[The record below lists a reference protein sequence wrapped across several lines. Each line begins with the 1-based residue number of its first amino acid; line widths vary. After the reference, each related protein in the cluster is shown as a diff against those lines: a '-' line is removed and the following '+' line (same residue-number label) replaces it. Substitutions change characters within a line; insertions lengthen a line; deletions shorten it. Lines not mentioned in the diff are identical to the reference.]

1 MTQQTSNIIDFKGMR
16 GKTAFLVA
24 LGDILRPLR
33 DPLHIIGVTTRALGE
48 HLGASRVVYSTID
61 DSGTTAATEG
71 DWTDGTAVSL
81 PDRVRVAD
89 FGAPLIAALESGR
102 SLVVPDVAHHPAT
115 AESLRALS
123 AINVGALVSVPL
135 IKEGRFAANLNVH
148 FKHPRIWSADEV
160 GLIEAVAER
169 TWDVLAR
176 ANAITALEERER
188 ELRVLTDALPV
199 LISYVDKDERYR
211 FHNAAYEKWFGDEGG
226 DLDGKLVREVIGEAA
241 YELLKP
247 SIDRAL
253 SGERFSFEQ
262 LVPYRGGSRHVH
274 VDFVPRI
281 GQNDATEGYYA
292 LIQDVSDRV
301 AAESKLR
308 ESEAKLQFL
317 DRLGAETAP
326 LAEADA
332 VLSATTRLLGE
343 HLKLSVCAYADMD
356 EDQDGFTIRG
366 DWAAAGATSIV
377 GHYSLAAFGKLAV
390 QNLSAGLP
398 LVVNDNLH
406 ELAPEEAATFQNIG
420 IAATIC
426 MPLVK
431 DGRLTALM
439 AIHDK
444 VPREWADAELSLLR
458 EVTERSWA
466 HVERVASVAAL
477 EESEERLRLAV
488 DNADVGFWDV
498 DLVQNKL
505 IWPPRT
511 KALFGISAD
520 VPVTMDD
527 FYGGLHPEDRD
538 ATSAAFAAAADPNRR
553 ELYDVE
559 YRTIGK
565 EDGAIRWVAAKGR
578 GIFNIAGRCLRV
590 TGTAVDVTSRVAA
603 RIALRESE
611 ARLREL
617 NETLESRV
625 SSALAERRIIADVI
639 NGTDIFVQVADR
651 DFNWL
656 AINAAAAAEFAR
668 IFEVPQPKAGD
679 NMLEALSQR
688 PDDRAAVEAVWSR
701 ALSGEEFVE
710 VDAFGSSSPDQRYY
724 EMRFRA
730 LRDDEGQVVGAYQ
743 FVSDV
748 SERLREQARL
758 KQAEDTLRQ
767 SQKMEAMGQLT
778 GGVAH
783 DFNNLLTAVMSNLE
797 LLAKQ
802 TAGDA
807 KARRLIDGA
816 LQGAQRG
823 ATLTQRMLA
832 FARRQDLKVGRHN
845 LAVLV
850 KNAAELLQR
859 SVAGQVDL
867 DLDTSRTVPMALVDD
882 NQFDLALLN
891 LVINARDAMPKGG
904 SIKVR
909 VDHRYDPDSL
919 HSAPDGYVCLTV
931 EDEGEGMDEAT
942 LEKAIQPFFSTK
954 GVGKGSGLG
963 LSMIHGLASQLNGK
977 LILTSEIGK
986 GTKAELWIPAT
997 GEGSAAME
1005 VSATETAYLALSN
1018 RSLRILFVDDDALIS
1033 MSSVDMLEDL
1043 GHVVTSAYSG
1053 AQALE
1058 ILRTDP
1064 EFDLLITDY
1073 SMPKMTGGDL
1083 AVAARALYPK
1093 LPILMATGY
1102 ADLPS
1107 GLGMDLPRLAKPYF
1121 QSQLQ
1126 SEIEN
1131 VMRELRATPVQT
1143 QLQSI

>member
-1 MTQQTSNIIDFKGMR
+1 MQ

-33 DPLHIIGVTTRALGE
+33 DPIHIIGVTTRALGE
-48 HLGASRVVYSTID
+48 HLCASRVVYSTID
-61 DSGTTAATEG
+61 DTGVTAATEG
-71 DWTDGTAVSL
+71 DWTDGTVVSL
-81 PDRVRVAD
+81 PKRVRVAD
-89 FGAPLIAALESGR
+89 FGAPLIEALESGHP
-102 SLVVPDVAHHPAT
+102 LVVPDVAHHPAT
-115 AESLRALS
+115 VESLRALA

-135 IKEGRFAANLNVH
+135 IKEGRFVANLNVH
-148 FKHPRIWSADEV
+148 FKNPRLWTADEV

-211 FHNAAYEKWFGDEGG
+211 FHNAAYGKWFGKEGSE
-226 DLDGKLVREVIGEAA
+226 LDGKLVREVIGAAA
-241 YELLKP
+241 YDLLKP

-253 SGERFSFEQ
+253 SGERFSLEQ

-274 VDFVPRI
+274 VDFVPRL
-281 GQNDATEGYYA
+281 GRNDATEGYYA

-317 DRLGAETAP
+317 DRLGAETAQ
-326 LAEADA
+326 LADADA
-332 VLSATTRLLGE
+332 VLSTTTRLLGE

-377 GHYSLAAFGKLAV
+377 GHYSLADFGRLAV
-390 QNLSAGLP
+390 QNLGAGLP
-398 LVVNDNLH
+398 LVVGDNLR
-406 ELAPEEAATFQNIG
+406 ELAPEEAATFQKIG

-439 AIHDK
+439 AIHDRA
-444 VPREWADAELSLLR
+444 PRDWSDAELSLLR

-466 HVERVASVAAL
+466 HVERVATVAAL

-488 DNADVGFWDV
+488 DNAEVGFWDV
-498 DLVQNKL
+498 DLIQNRL

-538 ATSAAFAAAADPNRR
+538 ATSAAFACAVDPNRR

-559 YRTIGK
+559 YRAIGK
-565 EDGAIRWVAAKGR
+565 EDGIVRWVAAKGR
-578 GIFNIAGRCLRV
+578 GIFDNLGRCIRV
-590 TGTAVDVTSRVAA
+590 TGTAVDVSSRVAA
-603 RIALRESE
+603 RMALHESE

-617 NETLESRV
+617 NKTLEYRV
-625 SSALAERRIIADVI
+625 ASALAERKIIADVI
-639 NGTDIFVQVADR
+639 DGTDIFVQVADLH
-651 DFNWL
+651 FNWL

-668 IFEVPQPKAGD
+668 VFDVPPPKAGD
-679 NMLEALSQR
+679 NMLEALCRR
-688 PDDRAAVEAVWSR
+688 PDDRAAVQVVWSR
-701 ALSGEEFVE
+701 ALAGEEFVE
-710 VDAFGSSSPDQRYY
+710 ISTFGSASHGERYY

-730 LRDDEGQVVGAYQ
+730 LRDDDGRVVGAYQ

-758 KQAEDTLRQ
+758 KEAEDTLRQ

-797 LLAKQ
+797 LLARQ
-802 TAGDA
+802 TAGDSRA
-807 KARRLIDGA
+807 KRLIDGA

-845 LAVLV
+845 LSVLV
-850 KNAAELLQR
+850 ENAAELLTR
-859 SVAGQVDL
+859 SVAGQADL
-867 DLDTSRTVPMALVDD
+867 ILDTSKPVPMALVDD

-891 LVINARDAMPKGG
+891 LVINARDAMPTGG
-904 SIKVR
+904 SIKVT
-909 VDHRYDPDSL
+909 VDYRHDPLAPS
-919 HSAPDGYVCLTV
+919 SAVDGYVCLTV
-931 EDEGEGMDEAT
+931 EDEGDGMDEAT
-942 LEKAIQPFFSTK
+942 LERAVQPFFSTK

-977 LILTSEIGK
+977 LILSSEVGK
-986 GTKAELWIPAT
+986 GTKAELWIPAIG
-997 GEGSAAME
+997 GETVEKE
-1005 VSATETAYLALSN
+1005 VPATDTTRPAPPGT
-1018 RSLRILFVDDDALIS
+1018 SLRILFVDDDALIS

-1043 GHVVTSAYSG
+1043 GHVVTSACSG
-1053 AQALE
+1053 AEALE
-1058 ILRTDP
+1058 ILRTNP
-1064 EFDLLITDY
+1064 PFDLMITDY
-1073 SMPKMTGGDL
+1073 SMPKMTGGEL
-1083 AVAARALYPK
+1083 AAAAKALFPK
-1093 LPILMATGY
+1093 LPILLATGY
-1102 ADLPS
+1102 AELPGGQ
-1107 GLGMDLPRLAKPYF
+1107 GLDLPRLAKPYF

-1126 SEIEN
+1126 TEIES
-1131 VMRELRATPVQT
+1131 VVCGER
-1143 QLQSI
+1143 